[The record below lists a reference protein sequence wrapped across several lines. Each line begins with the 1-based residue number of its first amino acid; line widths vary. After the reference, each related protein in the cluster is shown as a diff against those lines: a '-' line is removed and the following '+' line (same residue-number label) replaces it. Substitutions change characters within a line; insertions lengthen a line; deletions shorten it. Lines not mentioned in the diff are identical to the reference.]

1 MASPPNRQGLFV
13 VGRFGSSRACCD
25 GLKIRVGVV
34 LFSER
39 ESAGRPARRPRH
51 VWRCAPRQR
60 NSRRVI
66 LLVQKLLH
74 LVWYPE
80 KQER

>member
-25 GLKIRVGVV
+25 GLKTRVGVV

-39 ESAGRPARRPRH
+39 ESAGPTGAQA
-51 VWRCAPRQR
+51 APRLALR
-60 NSRRVI
+60 A
-66 LLVQKLLH
+66 
-74 LVWYPE
+74 
-80 KQER
+80 